1 MKKFFFVI
9 LSLLILINLSF
20 ADNSIENAKKE
31 KIPINITSDK
41 LIAQENIGLYT
52 FIGNVIA
59 KRKDATLYADKMDVY
74 KDKLTGDVSKIVCT
88 GNVVI
93 TQPNK
98 IAKANEGIYE
108 LKDQK
113 VTLIGN
119 AYVKSD
125 KNVIKSDIIVY
136 YLDKKYAVAQ
146 GTSKER
152 VNVTIYPNQKQTG
165 TSNQTKEQK

>member
-1 MKKFFFVI
+1 MKSIIIAI
-9 LSLLILINLSF
+9 LSFFILFNLSF
-20 ADNSIENAKKE
+20 ADNTIESAKKE

-52 FIGNVIA
+52 FIGNVVA

-74 KDKLTGDVSKIVCT
+74 KDKETGDVSKIVCI

-98 IAKANEGIYE
+98 IAKADKGIYE

-125 KNVIKSDIIVY
+125 KNVIKSNMIVY
-136 YLDKKYAVAQ
+136 YLDKKYAVAESS
-146 GTSKER
+146 GKER
-152 VNVTIYPNQKQTG
+152 VDVTIYPNQKQT
-165 TSNQTKEQK
+165 SNQTKENK

>member
-1 MKKFFFVI
+1 MKNILLIF
-9 LSLLILINLSF
+9 LSLFILFNLSF
-20 ADNSIENAKKE
+20 ADSSSSIETAKKE

-52 FIGNVIA
+52 FIGNVVA
-59 KRKDATLYADKMDVY
+59 KRKDATLYANKMDVY
-74 KDKLTGDVSKIVCT
+74 KDLKTGDISKIVCI

-98 IAKANEGIYE
+98 LAKANEAIYE

-113 VTLIGN
+113 ITLIGN
-119 AYVKSD
+119 AYVKSG
-125 KNVIKSDIIVY
+125 KNVIKSDMIVY

-146 GTSKER
+146 GSKNER
-152 VNVTIYPNQKQTG
+152 VDVTIYPNENQ
-165 TSNQTKEQK
+165 TSNQTKETK

>member
-1 MKKFFFVI
+1 MKNIIIAI
-9 LSLLILINLSF
+9 LSCFILFNLSF
-20 ADNSIENAKKE
+20 ADNTIESAKKE

-52 FIGNVIA
+52 FIGNVVA
-59 KRKDATLYADKMDVY
+59 KRQDATLYADKMDVY
-74 KDKLTGDVSKIVCT
+74 KDKETGDVSKIVCI

-98 IAKANEGIYE
+98 IAKADKGIYE

-125 KNVIKSDIIVY
+125 KNIIKSNMIVY
-136 YLDKKYAVAQ
+136 YLDKKYAVAESS
-146 GTSKER
+146 GKER
-152 VNVTIYPNQKQTG
+152 VDVTIYPNQKQT
-165 TSNQTKEQK
+165 SNQTKESK

>member
-1 MKKFFFVI
+1 MKNVI
-9 LSLLILINLSF
+9 LVFLSLFILVNWAF

-31 KIPINITSDK
+31 KVPINITSDK

-52 FIGNVIA
+52 FIGNVVA

-74 KDKLTGDVSKIVCT
+74 KDKATGDVSKIVCI

-125 KNVIKSDIIVY
+125 KNVIKSDMIVY

-146 GTSKER
+146 GTKNER
-152 VNVTIYPNQKQTG
+152 VDVTIYPNEKQ
-165 TSNQTKEQK
+165 TSNQTKEHK

>member
-1 MKKFFFVI
+1 MKKTIIAILFILIAFR
-9 LSLLILINLSF
+9 LSLG
-20 ADNSIENAKKE
+20 DTTIEEAKKE
-31 KIPINITSDK
+31 KVPINITSNQ

-59 KRKDATLYADKMDVY
+59 KRKDATLYADKMEVY
-74 KDKLTGDVSKIVCT
+74 KDKQTGDVSKIICI

-98 IAKANEGIYE
+98 IAKADKAIYDLKNES
-108 LKDQK
+108 

-125 KNVIKSDIIVY
+125 KNVIKSNMIVY

-146 GTSKER
+146 GSGNER
-152 VNVTIYPNQKQTG
+152 VDVTIYPKQKQ
-165 TSNQTKEQK
+165 TSNQTREEK